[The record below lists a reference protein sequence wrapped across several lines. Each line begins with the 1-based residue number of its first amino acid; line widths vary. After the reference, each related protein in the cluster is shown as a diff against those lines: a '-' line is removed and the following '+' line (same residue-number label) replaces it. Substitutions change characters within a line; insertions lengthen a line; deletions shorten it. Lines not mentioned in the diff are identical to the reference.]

1 VTAGKSVHGT
11 PLWIRIWHWAAAVLF
26 LVLVVSGIVLTYSG
40 SEFALMDYKL
50 ATDLHDITGIA
61 LAVIYGIFLILVMV
75 TGYWRKYMR
84 RWHGQF
90 RRLQRQLSHVAKW
103 SLPASGQRFRES
115 TRLEAMQPL
124 MFLFQQFLYL
134 IAIAVLLPLLIVTG
148 LFYLYPETAPE
159 TVMGFSG
166 LWPMAMA
173 HYVAGLLGTVFILFH
188 IYISTIGGLRRMIT
202 GHSVHAPDSGR

>member
-1 VTAGKSVHGT
+1 M
-11 PLWIRIWHWAAAVLF
+11 LF

-61 LAVIYGIFLILVMV
+61 LAVIYGVFLVLVVV
-75 TGYWRKYMR
+75 TGYWRKYVR

-90 RRLQRQLSHVAKW
+90 RRLHRQLSHVANW
-103 SLPASGQRFRES
+103 SPPASGQRFRES

-124 MFLFQQFLYL
+124 MFLLQQLLYL
-134 IAIAVLLPLLIVTG
+134 TAIAVLLPLLIVTG

-188 IYISTIGGLRRMIT
+188 IYISTMGGLRRMIT
-202 GHSVHAPDSGR
+202 GHSLHATDSGR